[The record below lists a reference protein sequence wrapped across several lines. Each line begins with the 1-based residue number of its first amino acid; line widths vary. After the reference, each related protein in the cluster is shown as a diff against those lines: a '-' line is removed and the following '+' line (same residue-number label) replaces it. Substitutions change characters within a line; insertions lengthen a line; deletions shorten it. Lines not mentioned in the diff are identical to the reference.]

1 MCKKKRSSASG
12 RKQPPPS
19 TTTVAQPSQSPSP
32 AVEPIDPEIKQAIA
46 RSVALVDSKEY
57 DKALDFI
64 KESIFCHPRSGQLHH
79 LKGKVHIYIADNV
92 EKDCGAKLKHFEDGI
107 RSLQLAVN
115 LLPNSIN
122 CVSLLVDLLFQ
133 VGNSIEEWDIVIE
146 LCKRGLR
153 IENPTVSGVEQF
165 YGEDVLSIEEEKR
178 TIMTCLNAAE
188 TKRSI
193 KQFVAKRKVEVVNTD
208 VDINHIVEAMDL
220 RKKKFRELMRGCKA
234 LKRKTSNWDEGKKEE
249 CKEFWSGSLSDEKK
263 RGFRK
268 VKIKELERHYKWL
281 QYDLAV
287 KLLSEAIDFAK
298 EYKNWKFWEC
308 GDCVEKF
315 RDYESYRIHFWE
327 KHCMDLKWKLTSD
340 VGIGKDSIDMIVDD
354 GVWKPVDTDEVIK
367 IILNHAKSESSNTSK
382 TSVDDHP
389 TQAFCYESERA
400 GLLVR
405 IRGMFDMLLKK
416 KCLVLSHV
424 RWAIEY
430 TKDTFESII
439 PLSHLRNHGQESL
452 QMLCF
457 LGSSQLTEVLKF
469 LEDVAHNCGLRENA
483 EMDDKL
489 ISGDHINKK
498 VVLSSEFSC
507 LIFDAVVDDS
517 SASTVNGC
525 EDDVFRDSDDF
536 VSWLLMGSNC
546 VKEALESW
554 ESLRDFQRGQA
565 EKFLRMFDEKLLHL
579 PTLCYT
585 RTKISRELT
594 AVQAVDGM
602 IVEEINK
609 RKEIPEHEPKLY
621 VDILKKRRE
630 ELQETADISIRTEL
644 DVISNV
650 LEGACVV
657 LRCDQS
663 ASDECCIEDEL
674 GQQECMK
681 LADTNIKTTLR
692 RLKMQLLKDL
702 SILDAIVLRY
712 EGELANISVYDYR
725 SIIVP
730 LLKAFL
736 EPQLQ
741 DLFYK
746 DANEKSEAAAKELLA
761 NEAREAETKKNNKS
775 CDNMKQKQDKK
786 KKKNKNFRK
795 TKESKATDGS
805 SNNFDAEHNDDQN
818 SKNDDS
824 VDEPKQLTVSDE
836 ERMLEK
842 NLEYQRRI
850 ENKAKQKCLNDE
862 TRMMSGSIG
871 EDASECVSA
880 SEGCNDV
887 RQTQDKKKKKKKNFR
902 KEKESKE
909 TEGGKQYQPCQ
920 DNASPDTELGDSVNV
935 DKMEKLI
942 TKEGILDEHL
952 EHKSQIENGDKKKC
966 LEEKHDETGESIVE
980 NGVEGVC
987 QSMIK
992 PEHIED
998 DEYEKRFQTDIEKAV
1013 CQSIGSLRK
1022 HYGLLLST
1030 DATDETTISRLDY
1043 VHLYV
1048 IIQSQWR
1055 LRLFRDELMSRSE
1068 KKHTHAGEPCFVCA
1082 YSDTY
1087 AAIRIATKELPGK
1100 VVVPFTS
1107 ITLRPV
1113 YDFFKEWLNLENP
1126 VDDAEMGISKSD
1138 YELKRRLVSV
1148 VRKIVED
1155 LEHERQ
1161 IKITN

>member
-12 RKQPPPS
+12 RKQPPAS
-19 TTTVAQPSQSPSP
+19 TTTVSQPSQPPSL
-32 AVEPIDPEIKQAIA
+32 AVEPIDPEIKQAIV
-46 RSVALVDSKEY
+46 RSVALVDSEGY

-115 LLPNSIN
+115 HLPNSIN

-133 VGNSIEEWDIVIE
+133 EGNSIEECDRVIE

-188 TKRSI
+188 IQRNI
-193 KQFVAKRKVEVVNTD
+193 KQFVAKRKIEVVNAD
-208 VDINHIVEAMDL
+208 VDINHIVEAMDW

-234 LKRKTSNWDEGKKEE
+234 LKRKTSNWDDGKIEE

-268 VKIKELERHYKWL
+268 VKIEELERHYKWL
-281 QYDLAV
+281 EYDLAV
-287 KLLSEAIDFAK
+287 KLLSEAIYFAK
-298 EYKNWKFWEC
+298 EYKTWKFWEC
-308 GDCVEKF
+308 SDCVEKF
-315 RDYESYRIHFWE
+315 GDYESYRIHFWE

-340 VGIGKDSIDMIVDD
+340 VGIGKESIDMIVDD

-367 IILNHAKSESSNTSK
+367 IIVNHAKSESSSTSK
-382 TSVDDHP
+382 TSVDNHP
-389 TQAFCYESERA
+389 TEAFRNEIERA
-400 GLLVR
+400 GILVR

-416 KCLVLSHV
+416 KCLASSHV

-457 LGSSQLTEVLKF
+457 LGTSQMTEVLTF
-469 LEDVAHNCGLRENA
+469 LEDVARNCGLSENA

-498 VVLSSEFSC
+498 VVFSSEFSC
-507 LIFDAVVDDS
+507 LLYNAVAVDGSASAVVE
-517 SASTVNGC
+517 C
-525 EDDVFRDSDDF
+525 EDDVLCGCDDI

-554 ESLRDFQRGQA
+554 ASLRDFQRGQA

-579 PTLCYT
+579 PTLCDT
-585 RTKISRELT
+585 RIKISRKLT

-602 IVEEINK
+602 ILEETKK
-609 RKEIPEHEPKLY
+609 REEIPEHEPKLY

-650 LEGACVV
+650 LKGAHVV
-657 LRCDQS
+657 LSRDQS
-663 ASDECCIEDEL
+663 ASDQCCVEDEL

-681 LADTNIKTTLR
+681 LEDTRIKITLR

-712 EGELANISVYDYR
+712 ERELANISVHDYR

-736 EPQLQ
+736 KPRLN

-746 DANEKSEAAAKELLA
+746 DAKEKSEAAAKELLA
-761 NEAREAETKKNNKS
+761 GEAREAETKKNNKGF
-775 CDNMKQKQDKK
+775 DNMKQKQDKK
-786 KKKNKNFRK
+786 KKKNKHFRK
-795 TKESKATDGS
+795 TKEPKATDDS
-805 SNNFDAEHNDDQN
+805 SKHFELAQKDAEHNDNQN
-818 SKNDDS
+818 SKNGDS
-824 VDEPKQLTVSDE
+824 LDEPKQLTISDE

-850 ENKAKQKCLNDE
+850 ENEAKQKCLNDE
-862 TRMMSGSIG
+862 SIG
-871 EDASECVSA
+871 ENASEC
-880 SEGCNDV
+880 V
-887 RQTQDKKKKKKKNFR
+887 RQTQDKKKKKNKKKKNKNNR
-902 KEKESKE
+902 KAKESKE
-909 TEGGKQYQPCQ
+909 NDGGEQFQLCQ

-942 TKEGILDEHL
+942 TKVGILDEHL

-966 LEEKHDETGESIVE
+966 LEEKNDETDESIGE
-980 NGVEGVC
+980 NGVEGISVIY
-987 QSMIK
+987 SK
-992 PEHIED
+992 HIDD
-998 DEYEKRFQTDIEKAV
+998 DEYEKRFQTDIEKA
-1013 CQSIGSLRK
+1013 
-1022 HYGLLLST
+1022 
-1030 DATDETTISRLDY
+1030 
-1043 VHLYV
+1043 
-1048 IIQSQWR
+1048 SQWR

-1068 KKHTHAGEPCFVCA
+1068 KKHTHAGDPCFVCA

-1087 AAIRIATKELPGK
+1087 AAIRIATKELPRK
-1100 VVVPFTS
+1100 AVVPFSS

-1126 VDDAEMGISKSD
+1126 VDDAEMGVSTSD
-1138 YELKRRLVSV
+1138 YELKRHLVTVVWFVLSSV
-1148 VRKIVED
+1148 SYRNED
-1155 LEHERQ
+1155 LHFLPIIYDINNFDFDSTQCSTDESILELSGHVMPVC
-1161 IKITN
+1161 